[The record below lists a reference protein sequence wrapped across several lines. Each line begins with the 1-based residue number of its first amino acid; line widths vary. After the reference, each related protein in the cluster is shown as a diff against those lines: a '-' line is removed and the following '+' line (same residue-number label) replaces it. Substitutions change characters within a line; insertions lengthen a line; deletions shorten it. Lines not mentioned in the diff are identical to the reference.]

1 MQNIS
6 RQELRKALNQVRDMG
21 LLKSNPSLPRL
32 GYQTIVAF
40 PTNLVKD
47 ALKTMVI
54 TRNQDDTFNLNFNY

>member
-6 RQELRKALNQVRDMG
+6 RQELRKALAQVKDLG
-21 LLKSNPSLPRL
+21 FLHSNPRLPRK
-32 GYQTIVAF
+32 GYQTIVTF
-40 PTNLVKD
+40 PTNLIKD